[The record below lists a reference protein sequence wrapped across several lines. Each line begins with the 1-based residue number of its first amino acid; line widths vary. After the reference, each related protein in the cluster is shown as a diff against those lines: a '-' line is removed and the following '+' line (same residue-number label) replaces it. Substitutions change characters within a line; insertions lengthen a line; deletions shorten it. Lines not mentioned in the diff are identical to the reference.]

1 MAIVEKVDGF
11 FIPNVTLIGVGAA
24 KAIPE
29 RIVYLNAT
37 KPLLVTDKGIV
48 HTGILKQ
55 ITDILDEAAMEYAIY
70 DETVP
75 NPTDLNVAAG
85 VELYKKEECD
95 SLISIGGGSSH
106 DCCKGIGLVV
116 SNGGKIHDYEGVD
129 KSTKA
134 MPPYLAVNT
143 TAGTASEIT
152 RFCIITDSARK
163 VKMAIVDW
171 RITPSVAINDPILMV
186 GMPPALTAATGM
198 DALTHAVEAYVSTG
212 ATPLTDAC
220 AEKAIK
226 LVSENLRR
234 AVANGSDIHARE
246 GMCYAQYLAGM
257 AFNNASLGHVHAM
270 AHQLGGFYNLPHG
283 ECNAILLPIVEEYNL
298 LAHLDKF
305 INIARMM
312 DENIDGLSKRDAAE
326 LAISAIRRLSQDV
339 GIPASITEL
348 AKRYGKEVSR
358 SDIPTM
364 SVIDAGSVAGGDDA
378 VLLEGGLQAGQGLHG
393 GAGTGTLIGIN
404 DHRALLALDLYGN
417 DLVLELALGHG
428 LFALLLA
435 VGGELIEH
443 FAGQVPLLGNIFG
456 SDAHVIVI
464 ESIPQGVI
472 YHGIYQGS
480 IAHAV
485 AVTALHH
492 GVGGERHALHTAGY
506 YDIGIASLDHLSGHI
521 DAVQTGTADDID
533 SNGGGGHRQASLQ
546 GSLTGDILAQTS
558 LDNAA
563 HVNMVDLLGGN
574 AGAVQ
579 GLLDN
584 DGTEFSGGNGAES
597 TAHGAD
603 GGTAGACQND
613 FLHKCVPP

>member
-186 GMPPALTAATGM
+186 GMPPALT
-198 DALTHAVEAYVSTG
+198 
-212 ATPLTDAC
+212 DAC

-364 SVIDAGSVAGGDDA
+364 VANAQKDACGLTNPRKMTDA
-378 VLLEGGLQAGQGLHG
+378 
-393 GAGTGTLIGIN
+393 
-404 DHRALLALDLYGN
+404 
-417 DLVLELALGHG
+417 
-428 LFALLLA
+428 
-435 VGGELIEH
+435 
-443 FAGQVPLLGNIFG
+443 
-456 SDAHVIVI
+456 
-464 ESIPQGVI
+464 
-472 YHGIYQGS
+472 
-480 IAHAV
+480 
-485 AVTALHH
+485 
-492 GVGGERHALHTAGY
+492 
-506 YDIGIASLDHLSGHI
+506 
-521 DAVQTGTADDID
+521 AVQQLYEIA
-533 SNGGGGHRQASLQ
+533 
-546 GSLTGDILAQTS
+546 
-558 LDNAA
+558 
-563 HVNMVDLLGGN
+563 
-574 AGAVQ
+574 
-579 GLLDN
+579 
-584 DGTEFSGGNGAES
+584 F
-597 TAHGAD
+597 
-603 GGTAGACQND
+603 
-613 FLHKCVPP
+613 